1 MGLGKS
7 IKKSNKKINKAV
19 KKTQRVGQKAAVN
32 IGTGISNIGVG
43 MTQTGKVLDD
53 DRVAS
58 GIGEIVGS
66 VTGDQSKGIIAEDM
80 SHNAGQTLITSGRTA
95 KHGGRSLRQVGRG
108 HGDKAYKQ
116 GEKTLRKGEK
126 IDLEKAALVGAE
138 ATILFG

>member
-1 MGLGKS
+1 MGLGKK
-7 IKKSNKKINKAV
+7 IKKKVGSASKKVKKIGE
-19 KKTQRVGQKAAVN
+19 KTAVN
-32 IGTGISNIGVG
+32 LGTGLSNVG
-43 MTQTGKVLDD
+43 IAVTQTGKVLDD

-58 GIGEIVGS
+58 GIGEIVGT

-80 SHNAGQTLITSGRTA
+80 SHNLGETMITSGRTA

-108 HGDKAYKQ
+108 HGNKAYKQ